1 MSLKRVYHATWILG
15 AICLLDLLST
25 LLLFQTG
32 LALEANPVLRP
43 VAEAGLL
50 PFTAVK
56 LISFIPALLI
66 LEYLRQTH
74 REKQTVEKL
83 LRLAVVGYVVIY
95 STSSLIQFI

>member
-1 MSLKRVYHATWILG
+1 MSLKKVYRATWVLG
-15 AICLLDLLST
+15 TICLLDLLST

-66 LEYLRQTH
+66 LEYLRQTE
-74 REKQTVEKL
+74 REKQTIEKL
-83 LRLAVVGYVVIY
+83 LRLAVVGYAVIY